1 MKQKVQVTGTFKT
14 RREADLAVEQLVQ
27 EHGLV
32 ANDIDVHATG
42 AHNSA
47 GTEAS
52 GADVESGHPGVEKD
66 GAAKLEGPV
75 RVSVGCSD
83 ESTEMVRKVL
93 REAGME

>member
-1 MKQKVQVTGTFKT
+1 MKQKVQITGTFKT
-14 RREADLAVEQLVQ
+14 RREADVAVEHLVQ
-27 EHGLV
+27 GHGLG

-47 GTEAS
+47 GTQAS
-52 GADVESGHPGVEKD
+52 GSDVVSGHPGLKKE

-75 RVSVGCSD
+75 RVSVSCSD

-93 REAGME
+93 REAGMQ